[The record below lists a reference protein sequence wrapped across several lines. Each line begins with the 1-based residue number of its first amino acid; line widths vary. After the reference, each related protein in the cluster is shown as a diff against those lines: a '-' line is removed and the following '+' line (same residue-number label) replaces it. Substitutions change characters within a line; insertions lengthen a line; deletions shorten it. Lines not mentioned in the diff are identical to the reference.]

1 MYGKVKHAKGLSWI
15 AKEAKIKQ
23 RDSYKSM
30 TEGGPSDGKALKEL
44 IQSAQDLSTEG
55 LSLEKAFE
63 TFRGA
68 LVLNPHVKMAILRR
82 RFELLT
88 VLERGSKGGQV
99 PVRK

>member
-1 MYGKVKHAKGLSWI
+1 MYGKVQHAKGLPWI
-15 AKEAKIKQ
+15 ASEAKTKR
-23 RDSYKSM
+23 RDSYDSM
-30 TEGGPSDGKALKEL
+30 TGGHDGKALKKL
-44 IQSAQDLSTEG
+44 IKSAQDLSMEG

-68 LVLNPHVKMAILRR
+68 LVLNPHVSMAILRR

-99 PVRK
+99 PVRR